1 MITKLGKTDKTNHV
15 FVCENEFLFLED
27 WVLQTKGLEFFERW
41 KLLEQ
46 SDSSAIAV
54 YDEWL
59 AENGI
64 THTMTEDE

>member
-1 MITKLGKTDKTNHV
+1 MITKLGKIDKTNHV

-27 WVLQTKGLEFFERW
+27 WVLQTKGKEFHDNW
-41 KLLEQ
+41 KSLEQ
-46 SDSSAIAV
+46 SNPAAIEV
-54 YDEWL
+54 YNEWL

>member
-1 MITKLGKTDKTNHV
+1 MITKTGKIGTTNHV
-15 FVCENEFLFLED
+15 FTAENEFLFQED
-27 WVLQTKGLEFFERW
+27 WVLQTKGKEFYDRW
-41 KLLEQ
+41 KLLENADIE
-46 SDSSAIAV
+46 SCVV